1 MLCHMLD
8 STRHTCVQ
16 QVFEAPARRVCSQQ
30 SVQQAFDALSSGHK
44 VSRARKLSR
53 LRRLPSRCCACH
65 SAASLSTGAPRQR
78 RPTRQ
83 RAAQGF
89 FDAEDLVAFARREG
103 LPVSYVPAFVGAV
116 THGVDERHIGC
127 AARPWPLQAGRRA
140 RRPTESQF

>member
-53 LRRLPSRCCACH
+53 LRRRAAAAPATPQPRCQQAPRA
-65 SAASLSTGAPRQR
+65 SAAPPASAPRR
-78 RPTRQ
+78 
-83 RAAQGF
+83 
-89 FDAEDLVAFARREG
+89 
-103 LPVSYVPAFVGAV
+103 VSLTPR
-116 THGVDERHIGC
+116 T
-127 AARPWPLQAGRRA
+127 
-140 RRPTESQF
+140 